1 MKKHSKF
8 FQIFLI
14 FTSFLFV
21 MFLSCNNVK
30 AQYYEKSE
38 NKVVGYT
45 IDKDNNSLTVS
56 IQFQNGV
63 TEVSAYICNDAGCTS
78 EQALTVFKHNET
90 EYSKVHINT
99 NETSVI
105 RDFIFNS
112 NAEGIPLN
120 SYSDKVTNEGKVNNE
135 YEIVIEARFCI
146 VRSKDDQKCN
156 TFDSDT
162 ATVLVRKNFILK
174 GGITNYGEIN
184 STIGQ
189 ILIIIN
195 NIVIPVLWLALGILL
210 IARGIL
216 LGIGIIKSS
225 DEPEVRQK
233 KVHGLI
239 WLGIGIGVA
248 YIITIGASAI
258 MSMLGYGGYF

>member
-1 MKKHSKF
+1 MRS
-8 FQIFLI
+8 IDNTDCTRYNSEYGTEIL
-14 FTSFLFV
+14 
-21 MFLSCNNVK
+21 N
-30 AQYYEKSE
+30 EK
-38 NKVVGYT
+38 
-45 IDKDNNSLTVS
+45 
-56 IQFQNGV
+56 
-63 TEVSAYICNDAGCTS
+63 
-78 EQALTVFKHNET
+78 
-90 EYSKVHINT
+90 
-99 NETSVI
+99 
-105 RDFIFNS
+105 
-112 NAEGIPLN
+112 
-120 SYSDKVTNEGKVNNE
+120 
-135 YEIVIEARFCI
+135 
-146 VRSKDDQKCN
+146 
-156 TFDSDT
+156 
-162 ATVLVRKNFILK
+162 FILK